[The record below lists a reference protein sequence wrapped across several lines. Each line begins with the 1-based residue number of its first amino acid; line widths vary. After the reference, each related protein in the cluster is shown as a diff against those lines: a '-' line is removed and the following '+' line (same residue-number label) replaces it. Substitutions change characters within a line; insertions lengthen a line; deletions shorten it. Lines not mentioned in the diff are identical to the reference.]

1 MEKESR
7 YASSREIAVGS
18 HFLLST
24 YLTDRDLPVA
34 ISALRFS
41 QIANQNRI
49 FLHKV
54 RGFST
59 QRPRNGV
66 QMMA

>member
-1 MEKESR
+1 M
-7 YASSREIAVGS
+7 AADS

-24 YLTDRDLPVA
+24 NLTVRDLTVA

-59 QRPRNGV
+59 QRPRNGI